1 MESLSFT
8 QCACVLFEQAPKM
21 EEVVRAL
28 AEWPVSGYRKQGAG
42 EYDWALCGPGVVL
55 DLRGEGFAVVDVVD
69 RPWPDDVQ
77 TALDTPALAS
87 AWRAGAFGP
96 YSSPGTLA
104 RALDQA
110 GEDGSAL
117 SRHGG
122 FIRIRSAFAGKG
134 PPPKRRGGPT
144 YDLMTLTEVATP
156 LMRLEG
162 ALAFFVPAG
171 EALRD
176 RKQLEEVAKRKVGG
190 PAPVDLWTSV
200 RAIALPP
207 EGGKTWLLL
216 DVVGMNQLGLPDQE
230 AIFAEGEEQ
239 PEAVEAMLRNACV
252 HLLSAPIAPGSTS
265 DDAKGRRWR
274 AREAVGIVAPPRPVL
289 RWLPEESAHL
299 PEATLARLAEVST
312 AGTGSDRGTAG
323 PGSSSP

>member
-21 EEVVRAL
+21 EEVVRVL
-28 AEWPVSGYRKQGAG
+28 ADWPVSGYRKQGSG

-55 DLRGEGFAVVDVVD
+55 DLRGEGYAVVDVVD

-77 TALDTPALAS
+77 AALTTPALAS

-96 YSSPGTLA
+96 WSSPGGLA
-104 RALDQA
+104 RAVDQA
-110 GEDGSAL
+110 GEGENGATA
-117 SRHGG
+117 RHGG
-122 FIRIRSAFAGKG
+122 FVRIRTAFAGKG
-134 PPPKRRGGPT
+134 PPPKGRGGPT
-144 YDLMTLTEVATP
+144 YDLMTITELATA

-176 RKQLEEVAKRKVGG
+176 RKDLDEVARRKVGSA
-190 PAPVDLWTSV
+190 PPPVDLWSSV

-207 EGGKTWLLL
+207 EDGKSWLLL
-216 DVVGMNQLGLPDQE
+216 DVVGMTQLNLPDQE
-230 AIFAEGEEQ
+230 AIFAEGQEQ
-239 PEAVEAMLRNACV
+239 PEAVEAMLRNACQR
-252 HLLSAPIAPGSTS
+252 LLSGPIPPGSTA
-265 DDAKGRRWR
+265 DDAKGRRWK
-274 AREAVGIVAPPRPVL
+274 ASAATGIVAPPRPVL

-299 PEATLARLAEVST
+299 PEATLARLAELSSAT
-312 AGTGSDRGTAG
+312 AGTDSD
-323 PGSSSP
+323 